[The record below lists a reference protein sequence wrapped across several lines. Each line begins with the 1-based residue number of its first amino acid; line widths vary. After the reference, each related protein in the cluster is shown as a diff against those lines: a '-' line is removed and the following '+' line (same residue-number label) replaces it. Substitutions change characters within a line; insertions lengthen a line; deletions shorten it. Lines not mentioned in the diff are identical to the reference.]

1 MEGLADVS
9 SLSCLLMKFT
19 LKPNP
24 FDKILQFVGR
34 LNFQRTGSFHIKILT
49 HLHMT
54 VSGQDM

>member
-9 SLSCLLMKFT
+9 SLSCLLIKFT

-24 FDKILQFVGR
+24 FDKILPFVGR
-34 LNFQRTGSFHIKILT
+34 LNLQLIGSFHIKLLT

-54 VSGQDM
+54 SSGQDM